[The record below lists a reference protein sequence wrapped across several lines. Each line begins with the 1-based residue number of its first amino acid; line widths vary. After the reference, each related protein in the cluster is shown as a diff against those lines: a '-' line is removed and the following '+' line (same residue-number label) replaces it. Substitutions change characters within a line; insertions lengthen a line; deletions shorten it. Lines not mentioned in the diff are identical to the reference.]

1 MSITSF
7 LGRRRARKGLRK
19 FTVTLKSYLESP
31 AGPTFVTQLA
41 EQGQRIDFEAL
52 EASMVARVFGRAP
65 GCAEKEV
72 TGWKSERP
80 LFVPSGSLSPVA
92 DALAAAHSDIIQ
104 LKFLLASAPMM
115 DAPSKY
121 EGPSWFKRA
130 ITPFGYMHPK
140 TMAQYQWIGDKVP
153 NGVVTMPG
161 SNTRWVLTSLMPENR
176 VILSP
181 FQIPG
186 LEKIMTR

>member
-1 MSITSF
+1 VSIKTLLRQGVEYISGGDTLPESHGHAAETS
-7 LGRRRARKGLRK
+7 G
-19 FTVTLKSYLESP
+19 TVRF
-31 AGPTFVTQLA
+31 ADHTF
-41 EQGQRIDFEAL
+41 
-52 EASMVARVFGRAP
+52 S
-65 GCAEKEV
+65 
-72 TGWKSERP
+72 
-80 LFVPSGSLSPVA
+80 SLQPVA
-92 DALAAAHSDIIQ
+92 DALAAAHSDIAQ

-115 DAPSKY
+115 DAPSKF
-121 EGPSWFKRA
+121 EGPSWFRRV

-140 TMAQYQWIGDKVP
+140 TMARYQGIGDKVP

-176 VILSP
+176 VILST

>member
-1 MSITSF
+1 MSIFTLLRQGVEYISGGGN
-7 LGRRRARKGLRK
+7 LPDSPDLAGGTLEWTGVRTTARL
-19 FTVTLKSYLESP
+19 VDP
-31 AGPTFVTQLA
+31 AF
-41 EQGQRIDFEAL
+41 
-52 EASMVARVFGRAP
+52 S
-65 GCAEKEV
+65 
-72 TGWKSERP
+72 
-80 LFVPSGSLSPVA
+80 SLQPVA
-92 DALAAAHSDIIQ
+92 DALAAAHSDIRQ

>member
-1 MSITSF
+1 MSIKSF
-7 LGRRRARKGLRK
+7 LVKRRARKSLQK
-19 FTVTLKSYLESP
+19 FMATLKSYLESP
-31 AGPTFVTQLA
+31 AMVSLAPQLA
-41 EQGQRIDFEAL
+41 ANDQTIDFVALASGLKEA
-52 EASMVARVFGRAP
+52 
-65 GCAEKEV
+65 

-80 LFVPSGSLSPVA
+80 LIIPNDVVRVAGKTFSSLQPVS
-92 DALAAAHSDIIQ
+92 DALAAAHSDIVQ

-115 DAPSKY
+115 DAPSKF

-176 VILSP
+176 VILSTFP
-181 FQIPG
+181 IPG